1 MDRVDCLELA
11 VQDVGLKRLLLP
23 ATLAAL
29 LVGCT
34 GSPGPLS
41 TGQDIQ
47 RVVCL
52 QDENGFTDEASK
64 TFASDQGQGWIYSK
78 QAQRLYAFDREHN
91 KLAPLPP
98 SFKRGADDK
107 RRFSYTFRDDE
118 LHITP
123 VPIRDDQRLTLLY
136 VIPDSLVINLDS
148 LSGFVERRA
157 QLTNLPLT
165 CRSFPVTQQVLSA
178 ES

>member
-1 MDRVDCLELA
+1 M
-11 VQDVGLKRLLLP
+11 
-23 ATLAAL
+23 
-29 LVGCT
+29 
-34 GSPGPLS
+34 
-41 TGQDIQ
+41 
-47 RVVCL
+47 

-64 TFASDQGQGWIYSK
+64 TFASDQGQGWIFSK
-78 QAQRLYAFDREHN
+78 QAQRLYAFDREQN

-98 SFKRGADDK
+98 SFKRGANDK

-118 LHITP
+118 LYITP

-148 LSGFVERRA
+148 LSGFVARRA
-157 QLTNLPLT
+157 QLTNFPLT
-165 CRSFPVTQQVLSA
+165 CRSFPVTQQVLTA

>member
-1 MDRVDCLELA
+1 M
-11 VQDVGLKRLLLP
+11 KRLLLSAP
-23 ATLAAL
+23 LSL
-29 LVGCT
+29 FLVGCS
-34 GSPGPLS
+34 GNPGQFS
-41 TGQDIQ
+41 SDQGIQ

-52 QDENGFTDEASK
+52 EDPNGFTANALQSFEA
-64 TFASDQGQGWIYSK
+64 DQGQGWIFSK
-78 QAQRLYAFDREHN
+78 QAKRLYAFDREHN

-98 SFKRGADDK
+98 SFKRDADDK
-107 RRFSYTFRDDE
+107 TRFSYAFRDDE

-157 QLTNLPLT
+157 LPRNLPLT
-165 CRSFPVTQQVLSA
+165 CRSFSVTQQVLTA